1 MENYFIERKQDSD
14 TLIIAFTGNAEGMM
28 MDSFEFFAVTNTLN
42 CNRILIKDPSK
53 RVYLKGVGGKLNSM
67 ERLIRQLKSDIES
80 IHPKTVT
87 VIGTSGGGFAAIL
100 FGHLLKADFV
110 HAFSPTT
117 QVAAGLLNWKKL
129 RKNYKKIIVYVIRLI
144 ALSVFQPKLRR
155 YLDLKKVLSHYNG
168 VTHYNIYV
176 CKGQEKD
183 VEAANHLNDCKNLSI
198 LKQPCDVHNVVR
210 CMIKNKK
217 LFNIFS
223 GGTPDIVTS

>member
-53 RVYLKGVGGKLNSM
+53 RVYLKGIGGKLNSM

-100 FGHLLKADFV
+100 FGHFLDFN
-110 HAFSPTT
+110 
-117 QVAAGLLNWKKL
+117 AA
-129 RKNYKKIIVYVIRLI
+129 Y
-144 ALSVFQPKLRR
+144 F
-155 YLDLKKVLSHYNG
+155 H
-168 VTHYNIYV
+168 
-176 CKGQEKD
+176 
-183 VEAANHLNDCKNLSI
+183 
-198 LKQPCDVHNVVR
+198 
-210 CMIKNKK
+210 
-217 LFNIFS
+217 
-223 GGTPDIVTS
+223 